1 MVLVVDANEKISR
14 AQRADALAGRL
25 RAYGPVHVRRL
36 PVGDFLWVALPRS
49 GGGGAAVAAAGGAA
63 ATAAAAAGCGGEEDG
78 GEVAWLDSECL
89 VLDSVVERKQIA
101 DFLGTICS
109 HRHYHSQKVRLGR
122 CGLARP
128 YYLVEGRLEGWPHV
142 GERERMR
149 LELARIGAADGL
161 VVHESANTE
170 ATLAFLGAATQRLR
184 QMLGGASEAE
194 LRSRGALCSWSEF
207 CAATSPPETI
217 GQAFGRMLLNVH
229 GMSAPKVD
237 RLLAAYPTPRCLVE
251 ALEAHRDACAA
262 RGAPPTEAGWL
273 LAELLEPG
281 RRLRK
286 LSEAVTAV
294 FVGE

>member
-170 ATLAFLGAATQRLR
+170 ETLAFLGAATQRLR
-184 QMLGGASEAE
+184 QMLGGASEEKPAPGYAHE
-194 LRSRGALCSWSEF
+194 
-207 CAATSPPETI
+207 AT
-217 GQAFGRMLLNVH
+217 
-229 GMSAPKVD
+229 
-237 RLLAAYPTPRCLVE
+237 
-251 ALEAHRDACAA
+251 
-262 RGAPPTEAGWL
+262 
-273 LAELLEPG
+273 
-281 RRLRK
+281 
-286 LSEAVTAV
+286 
-294 FVGE
+294 